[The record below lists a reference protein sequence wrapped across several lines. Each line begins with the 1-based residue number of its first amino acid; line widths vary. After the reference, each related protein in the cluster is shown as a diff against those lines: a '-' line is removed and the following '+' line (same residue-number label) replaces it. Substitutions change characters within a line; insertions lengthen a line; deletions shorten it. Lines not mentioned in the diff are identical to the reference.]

1 MSAALKTADLSNEA
15 LAFVKRGTPQ
25 PAFVAPTPQEPSP
38 VVAIPSAAAQPS
50 PASESQPAAE
60 VTTTKPRPAAKK
72 SPLVTNSSVVGV
84 STRLPEDIQRALMRA
99 SFERKMDR
107 EEPWT
112 QQDIAAE
119 AFSDWLKKRGYL

>member
-1 MSAALKTADLSNEA
+1 LKTADLSNEA

-25 PAFVAPTPQEPSP
+25 PAFIAPANEEPIVAAPAPAAVVVQASP
-38 VVAIPSAAAQPS
+38 VSEPPSVPEQ
-50 PASESQPAAE
+50 
-60 VTTTKPRPAAKK
+60 VTRPRSAAKK
-72 SPLVTNSSVVGV
+72 GPVVSSSSVVGV

-119 AFSDWLKKRGYL
+119 AFGDWLKKRGYL